1 MEIAK
6 RIINLVY
13 ALSIMFDGFITLTD
27 YGSMW
32 HNIIAFIKIALFF
45 SLIIAVINFA
55 LCKKFTV
62 WNS

>member
-27 YGSMW
+27 YGTMW
-32 HNIIAFIKIALFF
+32 HNIKNFIHIGLIF
-45 SLIIAVINFA
+45 SLIVAVVNFA
-55 LCKKFTV
+55 LFKKFTV
-62 WNS
+62 WNK

>member
-6 RIINLVY
+6 RIVNLIF
-13 ALSIMFDGFITLTD
+13 ALSVLFVGAITLTD

-55 LCKKFTV
+55 LFKKFTV
-62 WNS
+62 WNK